1 MDEQNKQPGIC
12 KGWVIMTIIFIS
24 LWTLA
29 IFLILQDPKNE
40 EMRWASMTAF
50 IGGSGAFG
58 RALIENFIPYF
69 QNYINI
75 HKNVLAVSS
84 WIYVCCTLLNI
95 LFLPYAFL
103 RFSFTYI
110 IKENKIKNF
119 LKYFFVLPPV
129 FALINT
135 INNGE
140 LLPRPKY
147 NYIIINLY
155 AIPYILIGFFII
167 AKRMIEQKTPNE
179 RKRYS
184 IVLLF
189 ASPVLFQ
196 MFSVYLSRLM
206 GYIENFRF
214 NMFFFVIM
222 LPFFVYFL
230 ISSGVLDVRLKLEKI
245 QRDYSLKIMSSGTMI
260 LNHALKNNVLIISTC
275 LHSLKSDYEKSNKK
289 APEEIEVIEETSQN
303 MLEIINRIKE
313 KTEDFKLVM
322 KNNNLK
328 EILHGIIFLVN
339 NEISN
344 YNKVNISLD
353 CDEDIFIYCDDI
365 HTKEVVYNIIKNAV
379 ESIENNE
386 KGKIEI
392 NVFKDK
398 KTITVSIS
406 DNGKGIS
413 KSEINYIYK
422 PFYTTKK
429 LKSNLGLGLTYC
441 AHVMQKHGGNIFIK
455 SKEDIGTT
463 VFLTFPIRRRWHDK
477 GNCC

>member
-24 LWTLA
+24 LWTLS
-29 IFLILQDPKNE
+29 IFLILKDPKNE
-40 EMRWASMTAF
+40 EMRWASITAF

-69 QNYINI
+69 QNHINI
-75 HKNVLAVSS
+75 HENVLTVSG

-103 RFSFTYI
+103 RFSFTYV
-110 IKENKIKNF
+110 IKENKIKSI
-119 LKYFFVLPPV
+119 LKYLFILPPV

-135 INNGE
+135 INNGN
-140 LLPRPKY
+140 LFPKPKY

-167 AKRMIEQKTPNE
+167 VKRMIRQKSPGE

-184 IVLLF
+184 VVLLF
-189 ASPVLFQ
+189 TSPVLFQ
-196 MFSVYLSRLM
+196 MFSVYLSRLV
-206 GYIENFRF
+206 GYVENFRF
-214 NMFFFVIM
+214 NMIFFVIM

-230 ISSGVLDVRLKLEKI
+230 LSSGVLDVRLKLEKI
-245 QRDYSLKIMSSGTMI
+245 QRDYSLKVMSSGTMI

-275 LHSLKSDYEKSNKK
+275 LHNLKSDYEKLNKNV
-289 APEEIEVIEETSQN
+289 PEEIGIIEETSQS

-313 KTEDFKLVM
+313 KTEDFKLFM
-322 KNNNLK
+322 KNKNLK
-328 EILHGIIFLVN
+328 EMLDGVIFIVN
-339 NEISN
+339 NEISSSIEVDIN
-344 YNKVNISLD
+344 SNCED
-353 CDEDIFIYCDDI
+353 DIFIYCDDI
-365 HTKEVVYNIIKNAV
+365 HTKEVIYNIIKNAV
-379 ESIENNE
+379 ESIETNK
-386 KGKIEI
+386 KGKIRI

-398 KTITVSIS
+398 KSITVSIS

-413 KSEINYIYK
+413 KSELNYIYK

-429 LKSNLGLGLTYC
+429 FRNNLGLGLTYC

-455 SKEDIGTT
+455 SKENLGTT
-463 VFLTFPIRRRWHDK
+463 VFLTFPAKRE
-477 GNCC
+477 